1 MANRVERI
9 VSRLQQKITEGD
21 YYEAQQQTRVAAS
34 RHIKTR
40 NWPAAIDILATVAQA
55 LLRAGQGGSGGDLC
69 VMLVDVYVQA
79 QLKPDAESKGRLL
92 TCLRLF
98 EPGEPTRKRF
108 ISDMMSWS
116 AKFGDYPAGEPEL
129 HHVVGSLYAD
139 EHEPYEAERHLI
151 LGTKDSPEVL
161 AKMEY
166 SWYKEGDAHLAPQFA
181 GRAILGYLLVGN
193 LRAANNCHRVFTSA
207 LSSDNA
213 GLGVQDVSSASCDL
227 RIFPSLPLLN
237 FLGLL
242 LLTVPRGAPEIF
254 RGLVGKYSTLLND
267 VDGWPEALEQVAE
280 LYFGISRPRQS
291 NPLMDMMSGFFGGGA
306 GGGGGSQRRGLRGV
320 EAPAPAG
327 LD

>member
-40 NWPAAIDILATVAQA
+40 NWQAAIDILATVAQA

-69 VMLVDVYVQA
+69 IMLVDVYVQA
-79 QLKPDAESKGRLL
+79 QLRPDAESKGRLL

-98 EPGEPTRKRF
+98 EAGEPTRKRF

-181 GRAILGYLLVGN
+181 ARAVLGYLLVGN
-193 LRAANNCHRVFTSA
+193 LRAANSSHRVFTSA

-227 RIFPSLPLLN
+227 RVFPSLPLLN

-242 LLTVPRGAPEIF
+242 LLAVPRGAPEVF

-267 VDGWPEALEQVAE
+267 VEDWEEALEQVAE

-291 NPLMDMMSGFFGGGA
+291 NPLMDMMSGFFGGG
-306 GGGGGSQRRGLRGV
+306 GGAPQRRGLRGV